1 MDKVLEV
8 LRLTEKGVRQ
18 SEIAKSVRVS
28 RMTVR
33 HYQAMAK
40 LHQVSS
46 EDLVG
51 FSSDEVKE
59 LLDLKPRGRKERAA
73 FDASRYVAELE
84 GNSLLTRQILWEEYR
99 NEDPQGL
106 SYSQFCDLIRRH
118 RHSKELSLR
127 GLHRPGEKVFVDW
140 AGTKF
145 PIFENGND
153 EPTYVSVFIG
163 CLGYSNLL
171 YFEGCRDQQME
182 AWINCH
188 VNMFEYFG
196 GVTRVVVPDNTKT
209 GVTSACY
216 YEPAI
221 NKTYR
226 DFACHYDVVVI
237 PARPGKSKDKAK
249 VESGVGFVT
258 RQIVGHFRK
267 IRFTSLSA
275 FVVALRDLME
285 SLNSRPMQE
294 YKTSRF
300 ERFRSTEKQ
309 MLHALPVHPFKVGLW
324 HTGKVGVDYHVELD
338 GHYYSVPD
346 KFTGQYVELR
356 YSQHTVEIFHDSQRI
371 AQHARSHLRGHHT
384 TLTEHMPAHH
394 RFVRDWSP
402 SRFSEWAAKIGPE
415 TKELVEA
422 VIRSKEHPEQGYRAA
437 LGILNLAKKHGNT
450 VLETASFHANRN
462 GHVSYRATKQVT
474 EMLLK
479 DLEAQKHHRQPVVHE
494 NLRCKSEFK

>member
-1 MDKVLEV
+1 MDKVIEV
-8 LRLTEKGVRQ
+8 LRLTEKGLHQRD
-18 SEIAKSVRVS
+18 IAKSARVS
-28 RMTVR
+28 RTTVQY
-33 HYQAMAK
+33 YQTMAK

-51 FSSDEVKE
+51 FSSGEVKE
-59 LLDLKPRGRKERAA
+59 LLDIKSAGKRVKVG
-73 FDASRYVAELE
+73 FDPSKYLAELE
-84 GNSLLTRQILWEEYR
+84 ANRNLTRRILWEDYR
-99 NEDPQGL
+99 LEHPEGL
-106 SYSQFCDLIRRH
+106 SYSQFCDLIRRY
-118 RHSKELSLR
+118 RKSLGLSLR
-127 GLHRPGEKVFVDW
+127 ESHKPGEKVFVDW

-153 EPTYVSVFIG
+153 TPTYVSIFVG

-171 YFEGCRDQQME
+171 YFEACRDEKLE

-196 GVTRVVVPDNTKT
+196 GVTKVVVPDNTKT
-209 GVTSACY
+209 GVTNACY
-216 YEPAI
+216 YEPTV
-221 NKTYR
+221 NKTYH
-226 DFACHYDVVVI
+226 DFACHYSVAVL
-237 PARPGKSKDKAK
+237 PTRPNKPRDKGK
-249 VESGVGFVT
+249 VESGVGFIT

-275 FVVALRDLME
+275 FVVALRDLMD

-300 ERFRSTEKQ
+300 ERFRSTEQ
-309 MLHALPVHPFKVGLW
+309 QTLGPLPVRPFKVGLW
-324 HTGKVGVDYHVELD
+324 HTGKVGVDYHVELE
-338 GHYYSVPD
+338 GHYYSVPQ
-346 KFTGQYVELR
+346 KYVGQYVELR
-356 YSQHTVEIFHDSQRI
+356 FSQHTVEIFHDSQRI
-371 AQHARSHLRGHHT
+371 TQHVRSHLPGHHT
-384 TLTEHMPAHH
+384 TLTEHMPANH
-394 RFVRDWSP
+394 RFVREWSP

-422 VIRSKEHPEQGYRAA
+422 VMRSKEYPEQGYRAA

-462 GHVSYRATKQVT
+462 GHVSYRATKQVV
-474 EMLLK
+474 EMLLN
-479 DLEAQKHHRQPVVHE
+479 DLEAQKHHRPVVHQ